1 MLDREIGLV
10 DFNRQV
16 AQRRAQQAGGGGKS
30 SPNTG
35 VFWIGADGQVYV
47 KGHQGTNA
55 AGRADGNTASYWGSR
70 GFTQIAD
77 PNAPAPNAP
86 APTNKITGTNVSGGG
101 YAPAPKQLDQAQIDS
116 LMTLL
121 GTFDRSRDIAKQQ
134 AATRR
139 DTFLREKEEELKRE
153 KGKYDGKKLSTL
165 QDFGGAVNDTDINT
179 RDTLE
184 TLTSSMATMGLT
196 GGRALARKIL
206 AAANRSNRKA
216 NETQAKN
223 NRELD
228 SAFNEYR
235 GGYENDK
242 RKIADQYGYE
252 VGKADQ
258 DWARE
263 RQNTLYKIGDVYN
276 QADRT
281 AEREQYMRQGN
292 DLAAVINNSAF
303 MNPSYTGESRVM
315 ATPDLADYSQNIAQ
329 YNTTGIGGGEVTPAG
344 NVANPSKLAVRAIA
358 VNDKD
363 LGVKKKTEGDLGY
376 GV

>member
-1 MLDREIGLV
+1 MKQDVGSGVAYTYGIDAQGKMYIWDRHSNRMRFYGDPREGLKHTV
-10 DFNRQV
+10 TL
-16 AQRRAQQAGGGGKS
+16 S
-30 SPNTG
+30 SG
-35 VFWIGADGQVYV
+35 HGAKLSYEGD
-47 KGHQGTNA
+47 KTNGA
-55 AGRADGNTASYWGSR
+55 WRNPSTAP
-70 GFTQIAD
+70 QND
-77 PNAPAPNAP
+77 PAPADRN
-86 APTNKITGTNVSGGG
+86 TGTNVVGGGGGGGG

-139 DTFLREKEEELKRE
+139 DTFLREKEEEFKKE

-165 QDFGGAVNDTDINT
+165 QDFGGAINDTDINT

-184 TLTSSMATMGLT
+184 NLVSSLSVMGL
-196 GGRALARKIL
+196 GGSRALTRQIL
-206 AAANRSNRKA
+206 DAANRSNRKA
-216 NETQAKN
+216 NETQGTN

-228 SAFNEYR
+228 SAFNEYQ

-242 RKIADQYGYE
+242 RKIADQFGYE
-252 VGKADQ
+252 SGKADQ

-281 AEREQYMRQGN
+281 GEREQYMRQGN
-292 DLAAVINNSAF
+292 DLASVINNSAF
-303 MNPSYTGESRVM
+303 MNPSYTGASRAM
-315 ATPDLADYSQNIAQ
+315 ATPDLADYSQDIAQ
-329 YNTTGIGGGEVTPAG
+329 YSTTGIGGGEVTPTGNAANAG
-344 NVANPSKLAVRAIA
+344 NLAVRAIA

-363 LGVKKKTEGDLGY
+363 LGVKKKTEGELGY

>member
-16 AQRRAQQAGGGGKS
+16 AQRRAQQTSGGGGKS

-47 KGHQGTNA
+47 KGHKGTNA

-77 PNAPAPNAP
+77 PNAPAP
-86 APTNKITGTNVSGGG
+86 TNRVTGSTVSGGGGGG

-121 GTFDRSRDIAKQQ
+121 GTFDRTRDITKQQ

-139 DTFLREKEEELKRE
+139 DTFLREKEEEFKKE

-184 TLTSSMATMGLT
+184 NLVSSLSVMGL
-196 GGRALARKIL
+196 GGSRALTRQIL
-206 AAANRSNRKA
+206 DAANRSNRKA
-216 NETQAKN
+216 NETQATN

-242 RKIADQYGYE
+242 RKIADQYGFE